1 MSNADYQGVFVFAQQ
16 VDGQVAGV
24 ALELLVA
31 FVILPGD
38 FSCHPPLLW
47 KVNFPCFHYIT

>member
-24 ALELLVA
+24 ALELLGKAHELAQVRQTRVTVVLFQA
-31 FVILPGD
+31 
-38 FSCHPPLLW
+38 
-47 KVNFPCFHYIT
+47 